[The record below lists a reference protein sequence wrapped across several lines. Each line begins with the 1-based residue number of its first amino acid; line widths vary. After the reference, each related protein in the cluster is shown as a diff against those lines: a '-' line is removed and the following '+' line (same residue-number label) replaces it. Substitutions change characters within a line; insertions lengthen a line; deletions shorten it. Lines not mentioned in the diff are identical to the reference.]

1 MGYERI
7 LQISM
12 KNRRRLK
19 IGLFVLLF
27 LTVAAWLFHLWFV
40 RHTEYLIRELVRVE
54 SNGRLSFEAQKVSI
68 NYWHRRIEFD
78 GVSLH
83 TVGSDTAGN
92 VYEVSCPKMVVQLQK
107 LRPLLFKKQLLIDS
121 AFCRSPYL
129 KLVKQQSGRD
139 VKLVREWGDI
149 YKSLQQVLGKL
160 YIQRFEID
168 NGRFEM
174 TTAGS
179 GRPPLV
185 ISGLDFAID
194 KLFSDTRRNRKPIIR
209 AEKIYL
215 ALKDQHFD
223 LGDGKHK
230 MGFRD
235 FFINTQTGRI
245 FINNYM
251 LRGFE
256 HRDSSG
262 YLVRAD
268 TLQAANIDFLSL
280 YETGLL
286 RADSLYLAS
295 PVVELDLALSPRE
308 KGGKKRVNIG
318 ELISRFTGEL
328 QLGDLS
334 MRNATVKINARR
346 NGRTNNFAFN
356 DASLQVKGLA
366 IGSNGDGDPVR
377 FSSFDMLLKDYRV
390 HGRDSSF
397 VASIDSL
404 RLQNNRFRVHN
415 FSLYPTSTPQERL
428 QRNMSV
434 QTIIIDNLSLPDLF
448 FDRLIRAEA
457 ITLEKPVLYFSAGR
471 TPVRGSG
478 KSRVFQQLADSL
490 LHVDRLRIDNG
501 QVHFNDGRGTR
512 LVVEDVSLES
522 NINRLI
528 TLQEMGE
535 LVRELRSLQ
544 FKRFMLQTPSLL
556 VKGEAAGLR
565 HGSQPLLLK
574 RLSLQAGNTSATL
587 NGVSIGLGTGPLR
600 QGLKLDHLH
609 WNSGEVRLDLKEKK
623 KGSDLFLQMNDI
635 RGKNTQLVMQAGE
648 GTLTA
653 LVQRLDLAKLE
664 KEGSRTPVVNGLKL
678 LAENIFYLDRSA
690 VLRSKALSASDGEMR
705 LKESRLEYASA
716 SDTLLAVLPQVLV
729 HAGLNGFLHSSN
741 RVDSLVLEEP
751 QFFWFGNEGRR
762 GTAASFP
769 VLDVGSIRVKGAKAN
784 LRQSGEKNIFLHLAR
799 LDFTAGGL
807 SSGKNGAGAKS
818 LSLSAPGFQYQEP
831 GTRFMGDVQLLARNL
846 ELHDGK
852 WKAEIPSLSVDNGSW
867 TERRNDT
874 AFTSAEWRALSLGGL
889 TASSE
894 ERPGSLGRSRFSL
907 QGFKLQTPR
916 SRISIGGINSSE
928 LQSLV
933 SIDSISFQPAASKD
947 SLLSPAGWQT
957 DHISFDAPRLLF
969 NGWNPDRWLS
979 DNTLAFGKIEVVQ
992 PLITVYRDKA
1002 KPMQRG
1008 AVKPL
1013 PSKALQQFPFPLFID
1028 TVSVSDGFVTYTEKT
1043 LKTGRE
1049 GSVVFRRLNGF
1060 LSGIKSRELG
1070 ATDSLTVQASAYL
1083 MDKALV
1089 QMRLRQSY
1097 TDSLSGFLLTA
1108 TLAPTALDILN
1119 PVLEP
1124 LASVS
1129 IRSGYLDTLR
1139 IRAIGRE
1146 YLSIGS
1152 MDMFYHR
1159 LRIRFI
1165 ADGDS
1170 TKREFL
1176 RSLMS
1181 FAANNFVI
1189 RTKNKNREGIIYFPR
1204 ARDRSIFN
1212 YLARMVMSGIAS
1224 STGARSSKKY
1234 LKEYREALKERAL
1247 PVIE

>member
-1 MGYERI
+1 
-7 LQISM
+7 M

-40 RHTEYLIRELVRVE
+40 RHIEYLIRELVRVE

-68 NYWHRRIEFD
+68 GYWDRRIEFD

-107 LRPLLFKKQLLIDS
+107 LRPLLFKRQLLIDS

-129 KLVKQQSGRD
+129 KLVKQEPGGRD

-295 PVVELDLALSPRE
+295 PVVELDLALSPKE
-308 KGGKKRVNIG
+308 KSGKKRVNIG

-346 NGRTNNFAFN
+346 KNGRTNNFAFN
-356 DASLQVKGLA
+356 DASLQVMGLA

-448 FDRLIRAEA
+448 FDRIIRAGA
-457 ITLEKPVLYFSAGR
+457 ITLEKPVLYFTAGR

-501 QVHFNDGRGTR
+501 QVHFNNGRGTR
-512 LVVEDVSLES
+512 LVVEDVSMES

-528 TLQEMGE
+528 TLQRMGE
-535 LVRELRSLQ
+535 LVHELGRLQ

-556 VKGEAAGLR
+556 LKGEAAGLR
-565 HGSQPLLLK
+565 NGSQPLLLK
-574 RLSLQAGNTSATL
+574 SLLLQAGNTSATL
-587 NGVSIGLGTGPLR
+587 KGVSIGLGAGPLR

-609 WNSGEVRLDLKEKK
+609 WNSGEVRLDLTKK
-623 KGSDLFLQMNDI
+623 RKGSDLLLQMNNI

-664 KEGSRTPVVNGLKL
+664 KEGSRAPVVNGLRL
-678 LAENIFYLDRSA
+678 LAENIFYLDRST
-690 VLRSKALSASDGEMR
+690 VLRSKALLVSDREMR
-705 LKESRLEYASA
+705 LQEGRLEYASA

-729 HAGLNGFLHSSN
+729 HAGLNDFLHSST
-741 RVDSLVLEEP
+741 RVDSLVLEDP
-751 QFFWFGNEGRR
+751 QFSWSGNEGRSE
-762 GTAASFP
+762 AAAGFP
-769 VLDVGSIRVKGAKAN
+769 VLDVGRIRVKGANATV
-784 LRQSGEKNIFLHLAR
+784 RQSGEQNIFLHFPH
-799 LDFTAGGL
+799 LDLTADGL
-807 SSGKNGAGAKS
+807 SSGNDGLHTKS
-818 LSLSAPGFQYQEP
+818 LSFSASQFQYDEP
-831 GTRFMGDVQLLARNL
+831 GTRFRGDAQLLARNL
-846 ELHDGK
+846 GFDGGK
-852 WKAEIPSLSVDNGSW
+852 WKAEIPSLSVNNGSW
-867 TERRNDT
+867 TDRKNDT
-874 AFTSAEWRALSLGGL
+874 AFTSAEWRAMTLGGL
-889 TASSE
+889 TASSGE
-894 ERPGSLGRSRFSL
+894 QLENWGRSRFNL
-907 QGFKLQTPR
+907 QGLRVQTPR
-916 SRISIGGINSSE
+916 SRISIGGINSNE
-928 LQSLV
+928 LQSLISV
-933 SIDSISFQPAASKD
+933 DSISFQPAASKD

-957 DHISFDAPRLLF
+957 DHISFDAPRLLL

-979 DNTLAFGKIEVVQ
+979 DNTLSFGKIEVVQ

-1002 KPMQRG
+1002 KPMQPG
-1008 AVKPL
+1008 TVKPL
-1013 PSKALQQFPFPLFID
+1013 PTKALQHFPLPLFID
-1028 TVSVSDGFVTYTEKT
+1028 TVSVSDGFVTYTEKS
-1043 LKTGRE
+1043 LKTRRE
-1049 GSVVFRRLNGF
+1049 GSVVFRRLNGS

-1070 ATDSLTVQASAYL
+1070 VTDSLTVQASAYL

-1097 TDSLSGFLLTA
+1097 TDSLAGFLLTA
-1108 TLAPTALDILN
+1108 TLEPTPLEILN

-1234 LKEYREALKERAL
+1234 LKEYREALKERDL
-1247 PVIE
+1247 PAIE

>member
-1 MGYERI
+1 
-7 LQISM
+7 M

-19 IGLFVLLF
+19 IWLLVLLF
-27 LTVAAWLFHLWFV
+27 LTVAVLLFHLWFV

-54 SNGRLSFEAQKVSI
+54 SNGRLSFDAKKVSI

-83 TVGSDTAGN
+83 TVGSDTSGN

-129 KLVKQQSGRD
+129 KLVKQQSGGRD

-185 ISGLDFAID
+185 ISGLDFVID
-194 KLFSDTRRNRKPIIR
+194 KLFSDTRRDRKPIIR

-215 ALKDQHFD
+215 SLKDQHFG
-223 LGDGKHK
+223 LGDGKHT

-295 PVVELDLALSPRE
+295 PVLELNLALSRKE
-308 KGGKKRVNIG
+308 KSEKKKVNIG

-377 FSSFDMLLKDYRV
+377 FSSFDMLLKDYTV

-434 QTIIIDNLSLPDLF
+434 QTVIIDNLSLPDLF
-448 FDRLIRAEA
+448 FDRIIRAEA
-457 ITLEKPVLYFSAGR
+457 ITLQKPVLYFTQGR
-471 TPVRGSG
+471 NPVRGSG
-478 KSRVFQQLADSL
+478 KGRGFQQLADSL

-501 QVHFNDGRGTR
+501 QVHFNNGRGTR
-512 LVVEDVSLES
+512 LVVEDVSMES

-528 TLQEMGE
+528 TLQRMAE
-535 LVRELRSLQ
+535 LVQELRRLQ
-544 FKRFMLQTPSLL
+544 FKRFIFRTPTLL
-556 VKGEAAGLR
+556 VKGEGTGLR

-574 RLSLQAGNTSATL
+574 SLSLEAGNTSATL
-587 NGVSIGLGTGPLR
+587 NGVSIGLGAGPLR
-600 QGLKLDHLH
+600 QGLKLSHLH
-609 WNSGEVRLDLKEKK
+609 WNSGEVRLDVTKK
-623 KGSDLFLQMNDI
+623 SKGSDLFLQLDNI
-635 RGKNTQLVMQAGE
+635 KGKNTGIVMQAGE

-653 LVQRLDLAKLE
+653 LVRKLDLAKLN
-664 KEGSRTPVVNGLKL
+664 KEGNRAPMMNGLHL
-678 LAENIFYLDRSA
+678 LAENIFFLDRST
-690 VLRSKALSASDGEMR
+690 VLRSETLLMKD
-705 LKESRLEYASA
+705 KEVRLEKSRVEHSSG

-729 HAGLNGFLHSSN
+729 HADLNNFLESFN
-741 RVDSLVLEEP
+741 RVDSLVLDDP
-751 QFFWFGNEGRR
+751 QLFWSYGDGR
-762 GTAASFP
+762 GEAAAGFP
-769 VLDVGSIRVKGAKAN
+769 ALDVGRIRVNGAKAIV
-784 LRQSGEKNIFLHLAR
+784 RQSGEKNIFLHLPQ
-799 LDFTAGGL
+799 LYFTADGL
-807 SSGKNGAGAKS
+807 SGGNDGLGAKS
-818 LSLSAPGFQYQEP
+818 VSLSAPGMQYHEG
-831 GTRFMGDVQLLARNL
+831 GTRFNGDARLQAQNL
-846 ELHDGK
+846 GFNAGK
-852 WKAEIPSLSVDNGSW
+852 LNVDIPSLSVNNGSW
-867 TERRNDT
+867 MDRKNDT
-874 AFTSAEWRALSLGGL
+874 SFTSAEWRAMSLGGISVSGEQL
-889 TASSE
+889 D
-894 ERPGSLGRSRFSL
+894 GLGKSRFNL
-907 QGFKLQTPR
+907 EGLRVQTPR
-916 SRISIGGINSSE
+916 HRIIIGGINSNE

-947 SLLSPAGWQT
+947 SLLSPAGGQT
-957 DHISFDAPRLLF
+957 DHISFDAPRLLL
-969 NGWNPDRWLS
+969 NSWNTERWIS
-979 DNTLAFGKIEVVQ
+979 DNTLSFGKIEAVQ
-992 PLITVYRDKA
+992 PLITVYRDKS
-1002 KPMQRG
+1002 KPLDHG
-1008 AVKPL
+1008 SVKPL
-1013 PSKALQQFPFPLFID
+1013 PSKALQNFPLPLFID
-1028 TVSVSDGFVTYTEKT
+1028 TVSVSDGHITYTEKSM
-1043 LKTGRE
+1043 KTGRE
-1049 GSVVFRRLNGF
+1049 GSVIFGRLNGF
-1060 LSGIKSRELG
+1060 LSGIKSREAG
-1070 ATDSLTVQASAYL
+1070 TGDSLTVQASAYL
-1083 MDKALV
+1083 MDKALL

-1097 TDSLSGFLLTA
+1097 TDSLAGFLLTA

-1119 PVLEP
+1119 PMLEP
-1124 LASVS
+1124 SASVR

-1152 MDMFYHR
+1152 MDMFYNS

-1165 ADGDS
+1165 ANGDS

-1176 RSLMS
+1176 RGLMS

-1189 RTKNKNREGIIYFPR
+1189 RTKNKNREGIIYYPR
-1204 ARDRSIFN
+1204 NRERSIFN

-1247 PVIE
+1247 PAIE

>member
-1 MGYERI
+1 
-7 LQISM
+7 M

-19 IGLFVLLF
+19 IWLFVLLF

-40 RHTEYLIRELVRVE
+40 RHTEYLIRELVRIE

-92 VYEVSCPKMVVQLQK
+92 VYQVNCPKMVVQLQK

-129 KLVKQQSGRD
+129 KLVKQQSGGRD

-185 ISGLDFAID
+185 ISGLDFVID

-223 LGDGKHK
+223 LGDGKHT

-262 YLVRAD
+262 YLVKAD
-268 TLQAANIDFLSL
+268 TLQAANVDFLSL

-295 PVVELDLALSPRE
+295 PVVELNLALSRKDRSE
-308 KGGKKRVNIG
+308 KKRVNIG

-334 MRNATVKINARR
+334 MRNATVRINARR

-377 FSSFDMLLKDYRV
+377 FSSFDMLLKDYKV

-404 RLQNNRFRVHN
+404 RLQNNRFLVHN

-448 FDRLIRAEA
+448 FDRIIRAGA
-457 ITLEKPVLYFSAGR
+457 ITLQKPVLYFTPGR
-471 TPVRGSG
+471 TSVPGSG
-478 KSRVFQQLADSL
+478 KSRSFQQLADSL

-501 QVHFNDGRGTR
+501 QVHFSNGRGTR
-512 LVVEDVSLES
+512 LVVEDVSMES

-535 LVRELRSLQ
+535 LVRELRRLQ
-544 FKRFMLQTPSLL
+544 FKRFVLQTPSLL
-556 VKGEAAGLR
+556 VKGEGAGLR
-565 HGSQPLLLK
+565 HSSQPLLLK
-574 RLSLQAGNTSATL
+574 SLLLETGNTSATL

-600 QGLKLDHLH
+600 EGLKLDHLH
-609 WNSGEVRLDLKEKK
+609 WNSGEVRMDIRKK
-623 KGSDLFLQMNDI
+623 GKGSDLFLQLDNI
-635 RGKNTQLVMQAGE
+635 RGKNTRVVVQAGE
-648 GTLTA
+648 GNVTA
-653 LVQRLDLAKLE
+653 FVQKLNLAKLE
-664 KEGSRTPVVNGLKL
+664 KKGNKVPVLGGLDLQAAALFFRGRSMSLGSDIVLINDRQVRLQGSKLEHISGKDTVV
-678 LAENIFYLDRSA
+678 
-690 VLRSKALSASDGEMR
+690 VLTRVMK
-705 LKESRLEYASA
+705 
-716 SDTLLAVLPQVLV
+716 V
-729 HAGLNGFLHSSN
+729 HAALNDFLHSSR
-741 RVDSLVLEEP
+741 RVDSVVLESPRLYWATDGKRKE
-751 QFFWFGNEGRR
+751 N
-762 GTAASFP
+762 AAGFALP
-769 VLDVGSIRVKGAKAN
+769 DVGRIRATWAEVTVWQADN
-784 LRQSGEKNIFLHLAR
+784 RSFYLHVPQLH
-799 LDFTAGGL
+799 FTADGL
-807 SSGKNGAGAKS
+807 SGGNDGLGAKS
-818 LSLSAPGFQYQEP
+818 VSLSTSRLTYLEP
-831 GTRFMGDVQLLARNL
+831 GNRFEGEARLLARNL
-846 ELHDGK
+846 GFNYGK
-852 WKAEIPSLSVDNGSW
+852 LKAEIPSLTLDNGSW
-867 TERRNDT
+867 TNRKKDT
-874 AFTSAEWRALSLGGL
+874 ALTAAEWRTMSLGGL
-889 TASSE
+889 TVSDGE
-894 ERPGSLGRSRFSL
+894 QPGNVGRSTFSL
-907 QGFKLQTPR
+907 EGLRVQTPR
-916 SRISIGGINSSE
+916 SRISIAAMNSNE
-928 LQSLV
+928 LQRLV

-957 DHISFDAPRLLF
+957 DHISFDAPRLLL
-969 NGWNPDRWLS
+969 NGWNTDRWLNG
-979 DNTLAFGKIEVVQ
+979 NTLSFGKIEVVQ

-1002 KPMQRG
+1002 KPLQRG
-1008 AVKPL
+1008 SVKPL
-1013 PSKALQQFPFPLFID
+1013 PSKALQHFPLPLFLD
-1028 TVSVSDGFVTYTEKT
+1028 TVSVSD
-1043 LKTGRE
+1043 
-1049 GSVVFRRLNGF
+1049 
-1060 LSGIKSRELG
+1060 
-1070 ATDSLTVQASAYL
+1070 
-1083 MDKALV
+1083 
-1089 QMRLRQSY
+1089 
-1097 TDSLSGFLLTA
+1097 
-1108 TLAPTALDILN
+1108 
-1119 PVLEP
+1119 
-1124 LASVS
+1124 
-1129 IRSGYLDTLR
+1129 
-1139 IRAIGRE
+1139 
-1146 YLSIGS
+1146 
-1152 MDMFYHR
+1152 
-1159 LRIRFI
+1159 
-1165 ADGDS
+1165 
-1170 TKREFL
+1170 
-1176 RSLMS
+1176 
-1181 FAANNFVI
+1181 
-1189 RTKNKNREGIIYFPR
+1189 
-1204 ARDRSIFN
+1204 
-1212 YLARMVMSGIAS
+1212 
-1224 STGARSSKKY
+1224 
-1234 LKEYREALKERAL
+1234 
-1247 PVIE
+1247 

>member
-1 MGYERI
+1 
-7 LQISM
+7 M

-19 IGLFVLLF
+19 ILFFVLLF
-27 LTVAAWLFHLWFV
+27 LTAAAWLFHLWFV

-129 KLVKQQSGRD
+129 KLVKQQSGSRD

-185 ISGLDFAID
+185 VSGLDFVID
-194 KLFSDTRRNRKPIIR
+194 KFFSDTRRNRKPIIR

-223 LGDGKHK
+223 LGDGKHT

-262 YLVRAD
+262 YTVRAD
-268 TLQAANIDFLSL
+268 TLQAANVDFLSL

-295 PVVELDLALSPRE
+295 PVVELDLALSPKDRS
-308 KGGKKRVNIG
+308 GKKRVNIG

-377 FSSFDMLLKDYRV
+377 FSSFDMLLKDYKSY
-390 HGRDSSF
+390 GRDSSF

-415 FSLYPTSTPQERL
+415 FSLYPTSTPQEKL

-434 QTIIIDNLSLPDLF
+434 QTIVIDNLSLPDLF

-457 ITLEKPVLYFSAGR
+457 ITLEKPILYFTPRR
-471 TPVRGSG
+471 TPVGGSG
-478 KSRVFQQLADSL
+478 KSRSFQQLADSL

-501 QVHFNDGRGTR
+501 QVHFNNGRGTR

-522 NINRLI
+522 DINRLI

-535 LVRELRSLQ
+535 LVHELRRLQ
-544 FKRFMLQTPSLL
+544 FKRFMLQTPSLMIR
-556 VKGEAAGLR
+556 GEGAGLR
-565 HGSQPLLLK
+565 NSGQPLLLK
-574 RLSLQAGNTSATL
+574 SLLLEAGNASATL
-587 NGVSIGLGTGPLR
+587 KGVSVGMGAGPLR
-600 QGLKLDHLH
+600 HGLKLSHLY
-609 WNSGEVRLDLKEKK
+609 WNSGDVRIDVTKK
-623 KGSDLFLQMNDI
+623 MKGSGLLLQLANI
-635 RGKNTQLVMQAGE
+635 RGKDTRVVVRAGE
-648 GTLTA
+648 ENVSAFL
-653 LVQRLDLAKLE
+653 RKLDLAKLE
-664 KEGSRTPVVNGLKL
+664 KEGNRAPVVNGIRLV
-678 LAENIFYLDRSA
+678 AENIFYLNRSA
-690 VLRSKALSASDGEMR
+690 VLRSQALSMDDTEVR

-716 SDTLLAVLPQVLV
+716 SDTLTAVLPQVLV
-729 HAGLNGFLHSSN
+729 HAGLNNFLHSSR

-751 QFFWFGNEGRR
+751 QFYWSGKEGRKE
-762 GTAASFP
+762 AAAGFP
-769 VLDVGSIRVKGAKAN
+769 VLQVGRIRMKGAKAN
-784 LRQSGEKNIFLHLAR
+784 VRHSGEKNAVLHLPQ
-799 LDFTAGGL
+799 LDFLADGL
-807 SSGKNGAGAKS
+807 SSGQDAVHAKLVSVSVPGLQYDEAGNSFK
-818 LSLSAPGFQYQEP
+818 
-831 GTRFMGDVQLLARNL
+831 GDVRLQARNL
-846 ELHDGK
+846 EFDSGK
-852 WKAEIPSLSVDNGSW
+852 WKTEIPLLSLDNGSW
-867 TERRNDT
+867 TQRKNDT
-874 AFTSAEWRALSLGGL
+874 AFTSAEWRTMSISGLS
-889 TASSE
+889 ASSGE
-894 ERPGSLGRSRFSL
+894 QPDGLGRSRFSL
-907 QGFKLQTPR
+907 QGLRVQTPR
-916 SRISIGGINSSE
+916 SRISIAGISSNE
-928 LQSLV
+928 LQSIV

-957 DHISFDAPRLLF
+957 DHISFDAPRLLL
-969 NGWNPDRWLS
+969 NGWNTDRWLN
-979 DNTLAFGKIEVVQ
+979 DNTLSFGKIEVVQ

-1002 KPMQRG
+1002 KPLERG

-1013 PSKALQQFPFPLFID
+1013 PSKALQYFPLPLFID
-1028 TVSVSDGFVTYTEKT
+1028 TVSVSNGFVTYTEKT
-1043 LKTGRE
+1043 VKTGRE
-1049 GSVVFRRLNGF
+1049 GSVVFGRLNGF
-1060 LSGIKSRELG
+1060 LSGIKSRETGL
-1070 ATDSLTVQASAYL
+1070 TDSLTVQASAFL

-1097 TDSLSGFLLTA
+1097 SDSLAGFLLTA
-1108 TLAPTALDILN
+1108 TLSPTALDILN
-1119 PVLEP
+1119 PVMEP

-1146 YLSIGS
+1146 HLSIGS

-1204 ARDRSIFN
+1204 DRERSIFN

-1234 LKEYREALKERAL
+1234 LKHYHEALKERAL
-1247 PVIE
+1247 PAIE